1 MGIRETRTGMSDNP
15 HIEKTREKAHQ
26 YKDRILYHLTNYSS
40 IEEPITSKR
49 FQDIWGISDITV
61 RQAVGKLRDEGHPI
75 GSGSKGF
82 FIARIPK
89 ELESTIKNLS
99 ERLAVI
105 SRRKE
110 KLIRAKIRLGEDG
123 LSLIHI

>member
-1 MGIRETRTGMSDNP
+1 MDTKNP
-15 HIEKTREKAHQ
+15 HIEATRKKADQCKH
-26 YKDRILYHLTNYSS
+26 KILSYLKNYSS
-40 IEEPITSKR
+40 VGKPITSKEL
-49 FQDIWGISDITV
+49 QGVWQISDVTV
-61 RQAVGKLRDEGHPI
+61 RQAVGKLRDDDHPI
-75 GSGSKGF
+75 GSGPKGF
-82 FIARIPK
+82 FIARRPK

-123 LSLIHI
+123 YKQQLLF

>member
-1 MGIRETRTGMSDNP
+1 MDTKNP
-15 HIEKTREKAHQ
+15 HIEKTREKANQ
-26 YKDRILYHLTNYSS
+26 YKDQIFYYLRNYSS
-40 IEEPITSKR
+40 IKTPITYK
-49 FQDIWGISDITV
+49 QLQEIWSISDITV

-123 LSLIHI
+123 YKQQLLF